1 MKAVLDTNVW
11 LDWLVFDD
19 PSAQAL
25 GRAAEAGGLVLPATA
40 ETRAEWLDV
49 IARPRFRL
57 DDTALE
63 AAVRRFDLHA
73 SLVDVETIDSR
84 PAADRNGRAAAP
96 AVPLACRD
104 PDDQKFIEL
113 ALATSA
119 PFLVTRD
126 RDLLRLARSA
136 RNRHGLR
143 ILDPEAAD
151 WREAL
156 LRTAA

>member
-25 GRAAEAGGLVLPATA
+25 ACAAEAGGLVLLATA
-40 ETRAEWLDV
+40 KTRAEWLDV
-49 IARPRFRL
+49 IARPRFGL
-57 DDTALE
+57 DDTARE
-63 AAVRRFDLHA
+63 AVVRRFDRHA
-73 SLVDVETIDSR
+73 WIVDVETIDGRS
-84 PAADRNGRAAAP
+84 AADRNGRVAGP
-96 AVPLACRD
+96 AQALACRD

-136 RNRHGLR
+136 RIRHGLR

-156 LRTAA
+156 GAHL